1 MLHEELELD
10 HDYHPNILESTKK
23 FSEIPETPA
32 TDADLGVREGAS
44 SRRCPAYGRQISGLG
59 RSAAKAYLI
68 HSLHAIDHVSL
79 L

>member
-10 HDYHPNILESTKK
+10 HDYHPNILDSTKK
-23 FSEIPETPA
+23 FLEILETPA
-32 TDADLGVREGAS
+32 TDADLGDREGAP
-44 SRRCPAYGRQISGLG
+44 SRTCPEHGRQISGLG
-59 RSAAKAYLI
+59 RSAVKAYLI